1 MYISS
6 ACCRTHGIRVGAGH
20 FDGGIGGIMEEYRKS
35 NLDLWNNWALL
46 HVKSATYNMESFKAG
61 KTSLRPIELE
71 EVGDVA
77 GKTLLHLQ
85 CHFGKDTLSWAR
97 LGATV
102 TGVDFSDKA
111 IGIAR
116 DLSAEL
122 GIPATF
128 VLSDI
133 YDLPNV
139 LSGQFDIVFVS
150 YGAIYWLN
158 DLDEWARIAASYLK
172 PGGVFYIAEFHPFLM
187 VFEDAEGGSLKIAYP
202 YGSDE
207 PLRFETQGS
216 YAAPDADYRGVEYGW
231 NHSMSDIINAL
242 IKAGLQIEFLH
253 EYHFSVDGGMLKA
266 LEPTGDSW
274 YQLKNPIERAAIP
287 LMFSIRA
294 HKPS

>member
-1 MYISS
+1 M
-6 ACCRTHGIRVGAGH
+6 
-20 FDGGIGGIMEEYRKS
+20 DQYRKA
-35 NLDLWNNWALL
+35 NLDLWNNWAQL
-46 HVKSATYNMESFKAG
+46 HLGSKVYDVESFKAG
-61 KTSLRPIELE
+61 RSSLRSIELE
-71 EVGDVA
+71 ELGDVR

-85 CHFGKDTLSWAR
+85 CHFGKDTMSWAR

-111 IGIAR
+111 IEIAR
-116 DLSAEL
+116 QLSAEL
-122 GIPATF
+122 AIPATF

-133 YDLPNV
+133 YDLPDV

-172 PGGVFYIAEFHPFLM
+172 PGGVLYIAEFHPFLM
-187 VFEDAEGGSLKIAYP
+187 VFDDNEGGNADSNEDDQNLKIAYP
-202 YGSDE
+202 YGSTE

-231 NHSMSDIINAL
+231 NHTMGDIMNAI

-253 EYHFSVDGGMLKA
+253 EHHVSVDGGTLKA
-266 LEPTGDSW
+266 LEPAGEGLF
-274 YQLKNPIERAAIP
+274 QLKNPLERAAIP

-294 HKPS
+294 HKPA